1 MTIQAS
7 DSDNSISNSIAAVTG
22 VADAQPTMPISGG
35 DLMLRAMIE
44 NSNDTIF
51 VKDLSGRYILGNSA
65 FAQLIDQP
73 LSSIL
78 GQDDFCLFPPEL
90 AQEAQNLDRQI
101 ITSGNPYTYEEVVP
115 IQGVMRTFLTTKIPY
130 QNEQG
135 QVVGL
140 IGIARDISD
149 RKALEAE
156 LSLQQARF
164 DAFFTTANAGLVII
178 DEHLRYVNINDA
190 LAEINGVA
198 VADHI
203 GKSLQEVLPDLA
215 HILVPM
221 FQNIIK
227 TGEPVLDYDLIG
239 ETPKHPGVTRYWQ
252 ASYYPLFHP
261 DGRTIG
267 VGGVVIEISDR
278 KRAEAALLKTTH
290 DLQQAQRLAHIGN
303 WSFDVNTQAI
313 TWTDEIFRIFGL
325 EPESTPPTY
334 EELLQYYHPQDRD
347 RFQLIVG
354 QAIQEAAG
362 YDTEF
367 SIIRTDGSIGH
378 ISAKAEVVQDAEGKV
393 VRLFGTIMDITERHQ
408 VLEALRTQTEQLEST
423 LRELQRTQAQMV
435 QSEKMSSLGQL
446 VAGVAHEINNPV
458 NFIYGNLTHANEYTQ
473 DLLRLLQLY
482 QQHYPRPATEI
493 QEEAEAIDLEF
504 LTDDLP
510 KLLTSMKV
518 GADRIQKIVAS
529 LRNFSRMDEAEMKA
543 VNIHE
548 GLDSTL
554 MILQNRLKAKA
565 EHPTIEVIKEYG
577 QLPSVECYAG
587 QLNQVFMNVLSNAID
602 ALEERDKYRSLP
614 EIKACPSQIHIST
627 AAIARNF
634 IQIRIADNGPGMSKQ
649 VIQRLFDPFFTTKAI
664 GKGTGLG
671 MSISYQIITEK
682 HGGSLQ
688 CLSVEGK
695 GAEFVIEIPT
705 HQ

>member
-1 MTIQAS
+1 MTIQAPHP
-7 DSDNSISNSIAAVTG
+7 DNSSFNSTAAFRG
-22 VADAQPTMPISGG
+22 VADSQSKVPMS
-35 DLMLRAMIE
+35 DSELMLRAMIE
-44 NSNDTIF
+44 NSNDITF

-65 FAQLIDQP
+65 FAQLIGQP
-73 LSSIL
+73 LSYIL
-78 GQDDFCLFPPEL
+78 GQDDFLLFPPEL

-149 RKALEAE
+149 RKALEE
-156 LSLQQARF
+156 EFSLQQARF

-203 GKSLQEVLPDLA
+203 GKSLHEVLPDLA

-227 TGEPVLDYDLIG
+227 TGEPVLDYDLVG
-239 ETPKHPGVTRYWQ
+239 ETPRHPGITRYWQ

-261 DGRTIG
+261 DGRTLG

-303 WSFDVNTQAI
+303 WNFDVNAQTI
-313 TWTDEIFRIFGL
+313 TWTEEVFRIFGL
-325 EPESTPPTY
+325 EPRHAAPTY
-334 EELLQYYHPQDRD
+334 EELLQYYHPKDRD
-347 RFQLIVG
+347 RFQNLISQVL
-354 QAIQEAAG
+354 QDAVA

-367 SIIRTDGSIGH
+367 SIIRADGSIGH
-378 ISAKAEVVQDAEGKV
+378 INAKGEPVQNEEGQV
-393 VRLFGTIMDITERHQ
+393 IHLFGTVMDITERHQ
-408 VLEALRTQTEQLEST
+408 VLEALRTQTEQLEDT

-543 VNIHE
+543 VNIDE
-548 GLDSTL
+548 GIDSTL

-577 QLPSVECYAG
+577 QLPPVECYAG
-587 QLNQVFMNVLSNAID
+587 QLNQVFMNILSNAID
-602 ALEERDKYRSLP
+602 ALEERDKYRSLA
-614 EIKACPSQIHIST
+614 EIKARPSQIRIST
-627 AAIARNF
+627 ATVAHNS

-688 CLSVEGK
+688 CLSIEGE